1 VVGFEAS
8 SNEIRG
14 EGLST
19 FAGRW
24 YSRVHANAC
33 DLLSPVQITKLRLA
47 GFKSFVHPTELA
59 IESGLTGVV
68 GPNGCG
74 KSNLIDALRWV
85 MGETSA
91 RGLRGGEMDD
101 VIFAGTGA
109 RPAFDLA
116 EVGLHIEAPEVALPG
131 LGELDDLDLSR
142 RIGRGVGSVFRV
154 NGKELRARDVQL
166 LFADAA
172 SGARSAAIVGQGQIG
187 ALLDAK
193 PGDRR
198 RLIEEAAGVGGL
210 QARRHEAELK
220 LQAAEAN
227 LVRVQDL
234 LLALEEQH
242 QSLCKQARQAERYR
256 KLSAA
261 CRQTEAA
268 LLVGRSRLARAEL
281 VAAEAALCDGRAGA
295 TSQAELLTA
304 ARLER
309 ERAAE
314 ALAGLRAAEA
324 ELATELARLSER
336 LGMYD
341 DQAARIE
348 GNRARL
354 EERERQIG
362 QDVAHGEASLEDA
375 RATEQ
380 RLAVERRALA
390 TTIEQ
395 LTGELD
401 RAAAAEAEAEAT
413 AAAADAELRQALTVV
428 AAAEAGLRQL
438 ADRREQAGRD
448 RQALADARQ
457 DLDARL
463 AELAASPAQGNPDG
477 APKPANAV
485 AAEVQAATAVEQAAE
500 AALEAA
506 DQQRETTRA
515 AFQAAADR
523 VREAQERRRARQE
536 QEQQRQQLLERQAEL
551 DRRRAR
557 LAERAAEIGART
569 DAGGARRAAL
579 ELPRLEDQLAAAER
593 ALGAADA
600 DVAAADMTT
609 AEAGAALERARRAVQ
624 EQQLALDRLQTE
636 AAALAQLAGPGPDQ
650 KGVVELVRVD
660 EGYAEALAAA
670 LGDDLIAGL
679 DPTAPSHWRAEIG
692 SARPSEVPALP
703 AGCRPLAEVVTA
715 PPALARRLAQVGVV
729 EPADASQL
737 QPALAQGQRLVSRDG
752 GLWRWDGLVR
762 RPEARDG
769 AATRLRQQ
777 SRRRQLESLL
787 TEARERLARAEN
799 AAGETE
805 AEATEAA
812 GRRQSAA
819 RERETARAALERLR
833 ETVIRARAEDA
844 ALAAGLGALAKER
857 AALEIEGAEL
867 EGARRTLSVQLEDL
881 PAAGAEEAD
890 ARHAELDEATAGEA
904 AAADQDRQAEAA
916 QAQARTALQAA
927 RARLAAARDELE
939 RQRAAEQSSAA
950 AARTQELER
959 ARIEAKLLDLERQGA
974 ELDAAES
981 AIGTAIGEA
990 EAELATARSRLAQ
1003 GERAAGAERQA
1014 RAEAGTQHARL
1025 SDRLA
1030 AASAR
1035 STTLEQELAMWSQR
1049 SAAAADRLVE
1059 LAARRREVADE
1070 LARMAELPATLVRQQ
1085 AELRGRLAETEARR
1099 AALQAEVASAEAVL
1113 AAAETELERIEAARV
1128 EAREAAARLEAR
1140 LERAQADAAA
1150 ADAAVRARL
1159 GAPPEADDEALP
1171 SADQLAELEAELG
1184 RLGAARERLGAVNL
1198 RAIDEAAE
1206 LALRI
1211 QTLQTEQAEL
1221 TGAIERLRRAIA
1233 TLNRE
1238 GRERLQAA
1246 FAKVESHFEA
1256 LFTRLFGGGRARLSL
1271 TDEDDPLAAGLD
1283 IAASPPGKKLQSIS
1297 LLSGGEK
1304 ALTAL
1309 ALIFAVFL
1317 TNPAPLCVLDEVD
1330 APLDDAN
1337 VERLMAL
1344 LEELA
1349 LGTRTRFLVVT
1360 HHPLTMARMH
1370 RLYGVTMAERG
1381 ISRLVSVD
1389 LTSAVEL
1396 RAIA

>member
-1 VVGFEAS
+1 
-8 SNEIRG
+8 
-14 EGLST
+14 
-19 FAGRW
+19 
-24 YSRVHANAC
+24 
-33 DLLSPVQITKLRLA
+33 VQITKLRLA

-101 VIFAGTGA
+101 VIFAGTAA

-116 EVGLHIEAPEVALPG
+116 EVGLRIEAPEVALPG
-131 LGELDDLDLSR
+131 LADLDEVDLSR

-172 SGARSAAIVGQGQIG
+172 SGARSAAIVGQGRIG
-187 ALLDAK
+187 ALVDAK
-193 PGDRR
+193 PADRR

-220 LQAAEAN
+220 LQATEAN

-256 KLSAA
+256 KLSAVY
-261 CRQTEAA
+261 RQTEAA
-268 LLVGRSRLARAEL
+268 LLIGRSRLARAEL
-281 VAAEAALCDGRAGA
+281 AAAEAALRDGRAGA
-295 TSQAELLTA
+295 ASQAERLTA

-314 ALAGLRAAEA
+314 ALARLRAAEA

-341 DQAARIE
+341 EEAARLDA
-348 GNRARL
+348 NRARL

-362 QDVAHGEASLEDA
+362 QDIEHGEATLEDA

-380 RLAVERRALA
+380 RLAAERQALA
-390 TTIEQ
+390 ATIEQ

-401 RAAAAEAEAEAT
+401 RAAAAEAVAE
-413 AAAADAELRQALTVV
+413 AAAAAAEAELRQALTVV
-428 AAAEAGLRQL
+428 AAAEARLQQL

-448 RQALADARQ
+448 RRALADARQ
-457 DLDARL
+457 ELDARL
-463 AELAASPAQGNPDG
+463 AELAAAPADR
-477 APKPANAV
+477 APPPADAL
-485 AAEVQAATAVEQAAE
+485 AAEVQAASVAEQAAE

-506 DQQRETTRA
+506 DREREASRA
-515 AFQAAADR
+515 ALQAA
-523 VREAQERRRARQE
+523 
-536 QEQQRQQLLERQAEL
+536 EL
-551 DRRRAR
+551 HRRRAR
-557 LAERAAEIGART
+557 LAERLAEIGART
-569 DAGGARRAAL
+569 ETAVTRLAAL
-579 ELPRLEDQLAAAER
+579 ELPGLEHQLAAAER
-593 ALGAADA
+593 ALAAAKADLAAADGAAAAADA
-600 DVAAADMTT
+600 AQ
-609 AEAGAALERARRAVQ
+609 EGAGRAVR
-624 EQQLALDRLQTE
+624 EHRLALDRLQAE
-636 AAALAQLAGPGPDQ
+636 AAALAQLAGPSPERE
-650 KGVVELVRVD
+650 GVVELVRV
-660 EGYAEALAAA
+660 EAGYAEALTAA

-679 DPTAPSHWRAEIG
+679 DPRSPSHWRVEIG
-692 SARPSEVPALP
+692 SACPREAPALP

-729 EPADASQL
+729 EPADAADL

-762 RPEARDG
+762 RPEVLDG
-769 AATRLRQQ
+769 AASRLRQQ
-777 SRRRQLESLL
+777 TRRRELEGLL
-787 TEARERLARAEN
+787 AAARERVALAES
-799 AAGETE
+799 AAGAAA
-805 AEATEAA
+805 AEAADTG

-819 RERETARAALERLR
+819 CEREAAHAAFERLR
-833 ETVIRARAEDA
+833 GTVVGARAEDA
-844 ALAAGLGALAKER
+844 AIAAGLDALAKER
-857 AALEIEGAEL
+857 TALDAEGAEL
-867 EGARRTLSVQLEDL
+867 EGARRTLVARLEDL
-881 PAAGAEEAD
+881 PED
-890 ARHAELDEATAGEA
+890 ARDAEAHEA
-904 AAADQDRQAEAA
+904 AAADRDRQAEAA
-916 QAQARTALQAA
+916 QADARSALQAA

-939 RQRAAEQSSAA
+939 RQRAAEQSGAA
-950 AARTQELER
+950 AARAQELER
-959 ARIEAKLLDLERQGA
+959 ARIEAKLVDLERQGA
-974 ELDAAES
+974 GLDAAE
-981 AIGTAIGEA
+981 AAGGAAVGEA
-990 EAELATARSRLAQ
+990 AAELETARSRLAQ
-1003 GERAAGAERQA
+1003 GEHAAGAARQA
-1014 RAEAGTQHARL
+1014 HAEAGMQHARL

-1035 STTLEQELAMWSQR
+1035 ATTLEQELAMWSQR
-1049 SAAAADRLVE
+1049 SGAAADRLVE
-1059 LAARRREVADE
+1059 LAERRRELADE
-1070 LARMAELPATLVRQQ
+1070 LARLAELPATVVRQQ
-1085 AELRGRLAETEARR
+1085 AELQGRLAETEARR
-1099 AALQAEVASAEAVL
+1099 AALQVEVAGAEAAL
-1113 AAAETELERIEAARV
+1113 GAAEAELERSEAARL

-1140 LERAQADAAA
+1140 LERAEDDAAA
-1150 ADAAVRARL
+1150 AEAAVRARL
-1159 GAPPEADDEALP
+1159 GAPPDAGDGALP
-1171 SADQLAELEAELG
+1171 SVAELGELEAELG
-1184 RLGAARERLGAVNL
+1184 RIGAARERLGSVNL
-1198 RAIDEAAE
+1198 RAIDEAQE

-1256 LFTRLFGGGRARLSL
+1256 LFMRLFGGGRARLSL
-1271 TDEDDPLAAGLD
+1271 TDEDDPLAAGLE

-1381 ISRLVSVD
+1381 ISQLVSVD

-1396 RAIA
+1396 RATA